1 MPCACDQCLQHATT
15 LGLPQAPPSK
25 AAIHKAYRQAAKL
38 WHPDRHANDPRS
50 QLEAEDRF
58 KNVQTAYRALT
69 DHHEHPVDLPP
80 PTIFARPVEPP
91 PLSFGN
97 APGCFTTPQFTPYIQ
112 KVIANHLGLG
122 RTPIAIVDLTRSGPH
137 SGSFSQFLLLDSHS
151 VIVRGSL
158 GVVSFLWYTD
168 LGEIRIIDRRTNRKL
183 PFLLKLV
190 EKILGPRQN
199 YTLQIYRRNGARFY
213 SLADTPD
220 DSVKKVIYNFL
231 LRKKH
236 EAHP

>member
-38 WHPDRHANDPRS
+38 WHPDRHATDPRS

-58 KNVQTAYRALT
+58 KNVQLAYRALT

-80 PTIFARPVEPP
+80 PTGFAKPVEPP
-91 PLSFGN
+91 SLSFGN
-97 APGCFTTPQFTPYIQ
+97 APGCFTAPQFTPYIQ
-112 KVIANHLGLG
+112 KFIANHLGLG
-122 RTPIAIVDLTRSGPH
+122 RTPIAIVDLTRPGPH